1 MKEIRFLENGF
12 EMISDHYTK
21 TFIAYQSI
29 VGVSDVTVAINYKDY
44 SILYG
49 IYSGENVSKY
59 SKFSIALNDGNH
71 VDMYLNTGIRYFR
84 RLDSS
89 LMGWKYL
96 GALILGKLKNGLDK
110 KSREWLDN
118 KFVDMYES
126 VNELK
131 LFRSEFI
138 NKFNEWKMK

>member
-12 EMISDHYTK
+12 EMIFDNYTK

-29 VGVSDVTVAINYKDY
+29 VGVSDVTVAINYTDY

-49 IYSGENVSKY
+49 IYYGKNVCKY
-59 SKFSIALNDGNH
+59 SKFIISLNDGSH
-71 VDMYLNTGIRYFR
+71 VDVYLNTGMRYFR

-89 LMGWKYL
+89 LIGWKYL

-110 KSREWLDN
+110 QSREWLNN
-118 KFVDMYES
+118 KFIDMYES

-138 NKFNEWKMK
+138 NKFNEWKIK